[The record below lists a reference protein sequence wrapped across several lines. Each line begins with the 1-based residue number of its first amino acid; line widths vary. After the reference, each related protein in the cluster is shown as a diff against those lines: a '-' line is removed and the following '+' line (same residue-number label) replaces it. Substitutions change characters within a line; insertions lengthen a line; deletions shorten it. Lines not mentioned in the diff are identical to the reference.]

1 VTKKISGSSMNQNLP
16 MIDKDIKT
24 VLISDPITDWE
35 TNINHSLVQEVTDT
49 FPKK

>member
-1 VTKKISGSSMNQNLP
+1 MNILKNINVVKEFDAGVTKKISGSSMNQNLP

-35 TNINHSLVQEVTDT
+35 T
-49 FPKK
+49 